1 VSFITVLRGLA
12 ALSWLALVGV
22 IIFAVVRATRDRSV
36 KGSVT
41 MIVIVLAVALVMN
54 VLSAGLVFVEPTE
67 RGVVIS
73 MVPGQQGVRKQ
84 ALMPGLNWIV
94 PYFDRVITYPISRQT
109 YTMSIATEEG
119 QRMGDDSVESRTAD
133 GQVVYVDASVIFA
146 IDPTEV
152 VNVHISWQDNYVD
165 GLVRPLCR
173 GIVRDA
179 VSSYKVEEVYST
191 KRAALIADISAE
203 VERKFEEEG
212 FLLVDF
218 VLRNIAFSDEYA
230 AVIESK
236 QIAEQKVLE
245 EQFIVQQKEQQALQT
260 VAIADGEAKA
270 SVKRAEGDAQALLIA
285 ANAEA
290 QARLIKAQAEAQA
303 LQLLGQAIATN
314 PDVLSLEY
322 IQQLAPNIQV
332 MLLPSDNPFLLPL
345 PNYSPQ

>member
-1 VSFITVLRGLA
+1 VIKGLA

-22 IIFAVVRATRDRSV
+22 IIYTVVRAARDRSV
-36 KGSVT
+36 KGSVP
-41 MIVIVLAVALVMN
+41 MIVIVLAVALVVN
-54 VLSAGLVFVEPTE
+54 VLSAGLVFVEPTD

-73 MVPGQQGVRKQ
+73 AVPGQQGVRKQ
-84 ALMPGLNWIV
+84 ALLPGLNWIV
-94 PYFDRVITYPISRQT
+94 PYFDRVVTYPISRQT

-119 QRMGDDSVESRTAD
+119 AKMGDDSVEARTAD

-146 IDPTEV
+146 VNPTEV
-152 VNVHISWQDNYVD
+152 VNVHISWQNKYQD
-165 GLVRPLCR
+165 GLVRPLSR
-173 GIVRDA
+173 GIIRDVVSTFA
-179 VSSYKVEEVYST
+179 VQEVYST
-191 KRAALIADISAE
+191 ERVTVINLISTE
-203 VERKFEEEG
+203 LERKLEQEG
-212 FLLVDF
+212 LLLIDF

-245 EQFIVQQKEQQALQT
+245 EKFVVQQREQQALQT
-260 VAIADGEAKA
+260 IATADGEAKSA
-270 SVKRAEGDAQALLIA
+270 VKRAEGDAQALLIN

-290 QARLIKAQAEAQA
+290 QARIIKAQAEAQA

-314 PDVLSLEY
+314 PDVLTLEY

-332 MLLPSDNPFLLPL
+332 MLLPSNNPFLLPL

>member
-1 VSFITVLRGLA
+1 MSLITVIRGLG

-22 IIFAVVRATRDRSV
+22 IVYAVVRAARDRSI
-36 KGSVT
+36 KGSVP
-41 MIVIVLAVALVMN
+41 MIVIVLVVALVVN
-54 VLSAGLVFVEPTE
+54 VLSAGLVFVEPTD

-73 MVPGQQGVRKQ
+73 AVPGQQGVRKQ

-94 PYFDRVITYPISRQT
+94 PYFDRVETYPISRQT

-146 IDPTEV
+146 INPAEV
-152 VNVHISWQDNYVD
+152 VNVHISWENKYED
-165 GLVRPLCR
+165 GLVRPLSR

-179 VSSYKVEEVYST
+179 VSLYKVEEVYST
-191 KRAALIADISAE
+191 KRTALIDDISTELA
-203 VERKFEEEG
+203 RKFEEEG
-212 FLLVDF
+212 FVLVDF
-218 VLRNIAFSDEYA
+218 VLRNIAFSNEYA

-260 VAIADGEAKA
+260 VAIADGEAK
-270 SVKRAEGDAQALLIA
+270 SVVKRAEGDAEALLIA

-314 PDVLSLEY
+314 PDVLTLEY
-322 IQQLAPNIQV
+322 IQQLAPDIQV

-345 PNYSPQ
+345 PDYAPR